1 MLPAVQHQSRRHR
14 RKVGRLTT
22 PIRGASKWR
31 SRLDLACFRV
41 HLLQRHDP
49 LMIKPTFALVL
60 ALALALA
67 RRIAVLLARDV
78 DDGTCLRL
86 LRR

>member
-1 MLPAVQHQSRRHR
+1 
-14 RKVGRLTT
+14 
-22 PIRGASKWR
+22 
-31 SRLDLACFRV
+31 
-41 HLLQRHDP
+41 
-49 LMIKPTFALVL
+49 MIKPTFALVL